1 MVTRRAIKTPPT
13 ALVSAEAADLR
24 RLFRTQ
30 KCVTLSTQIFSVLRV
45 FDGILQICKQFG
57 FAFGRDHRCS
67 TDLPSSIASE
77 SVRITPLRVDR
88 GNIIDPEIPP
98 RDQRLQITPF
108 QSTFRV
114 VVRHNITGVR
124 GRFLPAPLE
133 FWRREQNT
141 CILSTYLITHT
152 TVL

>member
-1 MVTRRAIKTPPT
+1 VHRSPEKN
-13 ALVSAEAADLR
+13 
-24 RLFRTQ
+24 
-30 KCVTLSTQIFSVLRV
+30 
-45 FDGILQICKQFG
+45 
-57 FAFGRDHRCS
+57 HRCS

-98 RDQRLQITPF
+98 RDQRFQITAF
-108 QSTFRV
+108 QSTTFPV

-133 FWRREQNT
+133 FSRREQNT
-141 CILSTYLITHT
+141 CIYIKSMQTFSSDSYGLAYLNSFFFHLFCILGDKFTEPAVT
-152 TVL
+152 PRY